1 MTKDNYVVVDIETKN
16 SFFDV
21 GAYDASKLD
30 ISVVGVYI
38 AEDDKFICF
47 DEHELDKIWPIL
59 ERADRII
66 GFNLIGFDYPVMQK
80 HYRGN
85 LADLTTLDMLYEF
98 KKSHSF
104 RIKLDSLAKDT
115 LGIGKSG
122 DGLQAI
128 KFYEEGKI
136 DDLKKYCLDD
146 VRITR
151 DLFLHGRDKGE
162 VYFQDRGTR
171 VVWKVDWK
179 IKDGDTGAGVLTLPF

>member
-1 MTKDNYVVVDIETKN
+1 MANDNYVVVDIETKN

-21 GAYDASKLD
+21 GSYDASKLD

-38 AEDDKFICF
+38 AEDDKFICY
-47 DEHELDKIWPIL
+47 DEHELDQLWPVL
-59 ERADRII
+59 ERATRII

-80 HYRGN
+80 SYNGK
-85 LADLTTLDMLYEF
+85 LSDFTTLDILYEF

-104 RIKLDSLAKDT
+104 RIKLDSLAKDS
-115 LGIGKSG
+115 LGVGKSG

-136 DDLKKYCLDD
+136 DELKSYCLDD

-151 DLFLHGRDKGE
+151 DLFLMGRDKGE
-162 VYFQDRGTR
+162 LFYSDRGVKTP
-171 VVWKVDWK
+171 WKVDWK
-179 IKDGDTGAGVLTLPF
+179 LKGDESGSGVLTLPF

>member
-1 MTKDNYVVVDIETKN
+1 MAKDNYVVVDIETKN

-30 ISVVGVYI
+30 ISVVGIYV
-38 AEDDKFICF
+38 AEEDKFICY

-59 ERADRII
+59 ERATRII
-66 GFNLIGFDYPVMQK
+66 GFNIIGFDYPVMQK
-80 HYRGN
+80 SYHGN
-85 LADLTTLDMLYEF
+85 LSDLTTLDMLYEF
-98 KKSHSF
+98 KKTHNF

-115 LGIGKSG
+115 LGTGKSG

-128 KFYEEGKI
+128 KYYEEGKI
-136 DDLKKYCLDD
+136 DELKKYCLDD

-162 VYFQDRGTR
+162 VYFQDRGSR
-171 VVWKVDWK
+171 SVWQVDWK
-179 IKDGDTGAGVLTLPF
+179 LKDDNVGAGVLTLPF

>member
-1 MTKDNYVVVDIETKN
+1 MANDNYVVVDIETKN

-38 AEDDKFICF
+38 AEDDKFICYE
-47 DEHELDKIWPIL
+47 EHELDKLWPVL
-59 ERADRII
+59 ERATRII

-80 HYRGN
+80 SYHGK
-85 LADLTTLDMLYEF
+85 LSDLPTLDILYEF
-98 KKSHSF
+98 KKDHSF
-104 RIKLDSLAKDT
+104 RIKLDSLAKDS
-115 LGIGKSG
+115 LGVGKSG

-136 DDLKKYCLDD
+136 EELKNYCLDD

-151 DLFLHGRDKGE
+151 DLFLLGRDSGE
-162 VYFQDRGTR
+162 LSYSDRGVKTP
-171 VVWKVDWK
+171 WKVNWK
-179 IKDGDTGAGVLTLPF
+179 LKEENAGAGVLTLPF